1 MFTYDEVRQRI
12 DERLREA
19 DRRRLAAGA
28 SANRD
33 GQPAAP
39 VRRAVGLALVR
50 VGQRLAGVTGQ
61 S

>member
-1 MFTYDEVRQRI
+1 MFWYHEVRQRI

-19 DRRRLAAGA
+19 DRQRLVA
-28 SANRD
+28 SATADRD

-50 VGQRLAGVTGQ
+50 VGQRLAGE

>member
-1 MFTYDEVRQRI
+1 MFSYDEVRQRI

-19 DRRRLAAGA
+19 DRRQLGAWARAG
-28 SANRD
+28 RD
-33 GQPAAP
+33 RQPAAP

-50 VGQRLAGVTGQ
+50 VGQRLAGVTGE

>member
-1 MFTYDEVRQRI
+1 MLRYDEVRQRI

-28 SANRD
+28 GADRD
-33 GQPAAP
+33 GQPGAP

-50 VGQRLAGVTGQ
+50 VGQRLARLTGE

>member
-1 MFTYDEVRQRI
+1 MYWYHEVRQRI

-19 DRRRLAAGA
+19 DRQRLLA
-28 SANRD
+28 SARADGD

-50 VGQRLAGVTGQ
+50 VGQRLAGATGE

>member
-1 MFTYDEVRQRI
+1 MLCYDEVRQRI

-19 DRRRLAAGA
+19 DRRRLVASARAAG
-28 SANRD
+28 D
-33 GQPAAP
+33 GQTAAP

-50 VGQRLAGVTGQ
+50 VGQRLAGEAGE